1 MKSRNITCA
10 RCGQTFV
17 FIMDTRVHY
26 HSDPPNITTRN
37 FPNDQLVICHGTI
50 ATPYGL
56 MYILNFPSIEH
67 VIPCH
72 PSRLLGQD
80 EVSILTKHR
89 YKEKR
94 VKETPYGFKEVVT
107 EYHICEVYSNELQVE
122 LPSISYTVAHERFP
136 MLEESRLEEGDILES
151 FPQCLYTIHDA
162 EYHGTF
168 TVEIY
173 SNLSI
178 QVYSKVLFR
187 DNDTGVRYRIK
198 DVGPYTSVQSLLEI
212 LGINSAILLSAE
224 ANEAYHE
231 GRMNPLDSND
241 RDQQR
246 MHLLRLITLG
256 RTRSHFYAYTEEYLA
271 QTALPL
277 GM

>member
-1 MKSRNITCA
+1 MIYISCE
-10 RCGQTFV
+10 QPFV
-17 FIMDTRVHY
+17 FIMTTRIYY
-26 HSDPPNITTRN
+26 HAVPPNITQRDV
-37 FPNDQLVICHGTI
+37 PNDQLIVCYGTI
-50 ATPYGL
+50 DTPYGP

-72 PSRLLGQD
+72 PSKLLGRG
-80 EVSILTKHR
+80 EVSILTIHI
-89 YKEKR
+89 YNEKR

-107 EYHICEVYSNELQVE
+107 EYHICEVYSDELQVE
-122 LPSISYTVAHERFP
+122 LPSILYTVAHERFP
-136 MLEESRLEEGDILES
+136 MLEESPLEEGDILES

-173 SNLSI
+173 SNLPI

-212 LGINSAILLSAE
+212 LGINSATLLSAE
-224 ANEAYHE
+224 VNEAYHE

-241 RDQQR
+241 HDQQR
-246 MHLLRLITLG
+246 MRSLRLITLG

-271 QTALPL
+271 QTAMPL